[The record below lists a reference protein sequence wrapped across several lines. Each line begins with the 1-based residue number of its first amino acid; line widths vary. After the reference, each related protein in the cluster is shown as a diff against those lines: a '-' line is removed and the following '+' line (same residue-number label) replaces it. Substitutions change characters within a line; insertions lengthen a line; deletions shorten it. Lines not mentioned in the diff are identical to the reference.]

1 MSGQRSIV
9 VGCDG
14 RPTSDGAVRF
24 AAEEARLR
32 DARLVVVCAYRRPVD
47 PDLTD
52 FDLPTA
58 TLHERAVRQAEL
70 SVRRALGSDP
80 TTAIDFVAAEGEPAR
95 VLEAQAGDAL

>member
-1 MSGQRSIV
+1 MTGQPSIV

-32 DARLVVVCAYRRPVD
+32 EARLVVVCAYYRSVD

-52 FDLPTA
+52 FDLPDA
-58 TLHERAVRQAEL
+58 TLQERAVTRATL
-70 SVRRALGSDP
+70 SVRRALGSQAP
-80 TTAIDFVAAEGEPAR
+80 VTIDFVAAEGDPAR
-95 VLEAQAGDAL
+95 VLEAHAGD